1 MYEHGEPSVGF
12 PVVDLSLEEEED
24 TPVTSQDEEITRKLF
39 GDLNCGLL
47 GPLGDDIIIILN
59 DSDVEEEVCKDDRA
73 DAEIMPSSA
82 RNSPAPSS
90 STAADDGIP
99 HEVQDDSNDGGDEAD
114 TP

>member
-12 PVVDLSLEEEED
+12 PVVDLSLEEEEV
-24 TPVTSQDEEITRKLF
+24 TPITSQDEEITRKLC
-39 GDLNCGLL
+39 DLNRGLL
-47 GPLGDDIIIILN
+47 GPLGNDIIIILN
-59 DSDVEEEVCKDDRA
+59 DSDVEEEVCKDDRT
-73 DAEIMPSSA
+73 DAETMPSSA

-114 TP
+114 MP